1 MTRLEFDGD
10 GFLTNPDIWTEAVAL
25 EIAKADGIENLTEQ
39 HWAVINVIRKNY
51 IEKGMAPMIRT
62 ICKETNLKLKDI
74 YVLFPLGPAR
84 GACRVAGLPKPD
96 GCV

>member
-1 MTRLEFDGD
+1 MTHLEFDGD
-10 GFLTNPDIWTEAVAL
+10 GFLTNPDIWNENIAL
-25 EIAKADGIENLTEQ
+25 QIAKEDGIEALSEQ
-39 HWAVINVIRKNY
+39 HWSVINVIRKNY
-51 IEKGMAPMIRT
+51 LEKGMAPMIRV

-74 YVLFPLGPAR
+74 YTLFPLGPAR